1 MSTSLILHFQQP
13 LFYVVV
19 LIVRKVF
26 KNGFSTMS
34 FVYYFDDENAWSD
47 MEVMVIMTTAGPDLT
62 LFTIVTWKNHVPA

>member
-1 MSTSLILHFQQP
+1 M
-13 LFYVVV
+13 FYVVV

-26 KNGFSTMS
+26 KNGFSTAS

-47 MEVMVIMTTAGPDLT
+47 MEVMVTMTTAGPDLT